1 MKDIDAI
8 RRENLRLIEKEV
20 GSPTEAAKLFEMTPS
35 QFTNLRDGAKDSKTG
50 KPRGMRKE
58 TARRIEVGAGK
69 PPGWLDIDHV
79 APGGFYAE
87 FDPAG
92 NLDSDLARAIQE
104 AEDNPALRNEWW
116 YQIHAYYRTAEHPI
130 HEEASNATPPQGNVS
145 TGPDIRGLVPLISSV
160 QAGEWCEIVDRFQ
173 PGDAEDWL
181 PCPVKHGPST
191 FCLRVDG
198 QSMSNP
204 GSKPSYEEGDIIF
217 VDPDRAAQPGD
228 RVVARLESQ
237 TKATFKQYLEED
249 GRKFLKALNPEWK
262 PRFIEIN
269 GEATICGVV
278 IGKWVPE

>member
-8 RRENLRLIEKEV
+8 RRENLRQIEKEA
-20 GSPTEAAKLFEMTPS
+20 GGTTEAATQSGMTPS
-35 QFTNLRDGAKDSKTG
+35 QFTNLRNGAKDSKTG

-58 TARRIEVGAGK
+58 TARKIEAGAGK
-69 PPGWLDIDHV
+69 PSGWLDVDHT
-79 APGGFYAE
+79 PGGASKAAE
-87 FDPAG
+87 
-92 NLDSDLARAIQE
+92 
-104 AEDNPALRNEWW
+104 
-116 YQIHAYYRTAEHPI
+116 
-130 HEEASNATPPQGNVS
+130 NVS
-145 TGPDIRGLVPLISSV
+145 AGPDIRGLVPLISSV

-181 PCPVKHGPST
+181 PCPVRHGPST

-204 GSKPSYEEGDIIF
+204 GNKPSYEEGDIIF